1 MNDSW
6 MDLGG
11 KDMDN
16 SFEEE
21 DEDNDIEFFDASRIG
36 EHTNKGTTIAT
47 ITRRVDDNSFKEHDI
62 LMKSKSALADE
73 DQQKLLDQLCEA
85 HNLIEKQNK

>member
-1 MNDSW
+1 MNDSG
-6 MDLGG
+6 MDLGS
-11 KDMDN
+11 KEMDK

-21 DEDNDIEFFDASRIG
+21 EDDYIEFFDASRIG

-47 ITRRVDDNSFKEHDI
+47 ITRRVDDNSFQGHDI

-73 DQQKLLDQLCEA
+73 DQ
-85 HNLIEKQNK
+85 